1 MEDGSGAGG
10 LQRSRAAG
18 RRARGAAPDGTAIL
32 GLGGDR
38 RENWGLL
45 AGEGW
50 LPGGVIHPRAHVA
63 ATADVAPSATVGP
76 LAVIGARTSVGD
88 HAILSRGA
96 LVGHH
101 VRIGEFATLNPG
113 VNLGGNSEVGAGA
126 FLGMGSVIVNGTSV
140 GAGAI
145 AAGAVTIRDVAA
157 EARGPGSSG
166 PSLPGMMSASGR
178 PRGVN
183 RIRAALGRRIRG
195 PYAGIDRIERR
206 LGALGTDLEALRTDL
221 HSIHAALGAIR
232 PTTTRCAPTSAKRCG
247 RSRPTS
253 PATAACWRG

>member
-1 MEDGSGAGG
+1 MVRSLHIAGTGSFAAEIAGWIAEAGIEVDGLIELQDRGRVGSSVHG
-10 LQRSRAAG
+10 LPVVALEG
-18 RRARGAAPDGTAIL
+18 PPPDGTAIL

-145 AAGAVTIRDVAA
+145 VAAGAVTIRDVAA
-157 EARGPGSSG
+157 EARVQGVPA
-166 PSLPGMMSASGR
+166 LP
-178 PRGVN
+178 
-183 RIRAALGRRIRG
+183 
-195 PYAGIDRIERR
+195 Y
-206 LGALGTDLEALRTDL
+206 
-221 HSIHAALGAIR
+221 
-232 PTTTRCAPTSAKRCG
+232 
-247 RSRPTS
+247 
-253 PATAACWRG
+253 PA